1 MAHPQSLGLHLQ
13 EGLQLT
19 RRKVPHHRDW
29 VFIIV
34 SHRDAEGWREVL
46 QWMEGGCLCKNSEE
60 MMSQTFPLRRTAHTE
75 RETERLVTQ
84 HVCCVTSHQVFPRL
98 ANHNQL
104 DRTVRCDADESR
116 LAVN

>member
-34 SHRDAEGWREVL
+34 SHRDAGGWREVL
-46 QWMEGGCLCKNSEE
+46 QWLEGDCLCKNSEE

-75 RETERLVTQ
+75 RETEREVTYVASLVT
-84 HVCCVTSHQVFPRL
+84 
-98 ANHNQL
+98 
-104 DRTVRCDADESR
+104 RCS
-116 LAVN
+116 LV